1 MRLFA
6 IALILIAVVLTVLQ
20 LVRFSRVRSYFP
32 AGLEIASV
40 PVGGLD
46 RTQAASRLLEA
57 YSTPIVLHF
66 GDAIIHLN
74 PAVVDFQLDI
84 EAMLAAADLERT
96 QQLFWQEFWDYLWGR
111 STNPGSV
118 PLRSSYSEPRLRTF
132 LADVAER
139 YNQDPTPARPIAG
152 TTNFEA
158 GKAGLALD
166 EDGAV
171 LLIENALR
179 SLINR
184 EIEIPLMRTDP
195 SRPSIRNLEILLQ
208 QTIQVSGFDGI
219 AGVYLLDLQTAQ
231 ELHFGYRNGENLA
244 VNPDIAFTASSIIKL
259 PIMIATYRR
268 LPENPDQETIKLLND
283 MVTESG
289 NEAADWLM
297 ERVIDPNRGPLVV
310 TEDMGLLGLQN
321 TFLAGKFT
329 LGSPLLASIQTP
341 ANQRTDV
348 NTDPDLYSQ
357 TTPSDIGML
366 LADLYQ
372 CAQSGGG
379 ALPVVF
385 PGEISAA
392 KCQEM
397 INLLVANKLPVLLT
411 AGIPDGTRIAH
422 KHGWV
427 TYNGV
432 INAIGDAGIIYSPG
446 GNYVLAVFLHHPVQL
461 VWDPA
466 SALITELSRAVYNY
480 FNLPEG

>member
-1 MRLFA
+1 
-6 IALILIAVVLTVLQ
+6 
-20 LVRFSRVRSYFP
+20 
-32 AGLEIASV
+32 
-40 PVGGLD
+40 
-46 RTQAASRLLEA
+46 
-57 YSTPIVLHF
+57 
-66 GDAIIHLN
+66 
-74 PAVVDFQLDI
+74 
-84 EAMLAAADLERT
+84 
-96 QQLFWQEFWDYLWGR
+96 
-111 STNPGSV
+111 
-118 PLRSSYSEPRLRTF
+118 
-132 LADVAER
+132 
-139 YNQDPTPARPIAG
+139 
-152 TTNFEA
+152 
-158 GKAGLALD
+158 
-166 EDGAV
+166 
-171 LLIENALR
+171 
-179 SLINR
+179 
-184 EIEIPLMRTDP
+184 
-195 SRPSIRNLEILLQ
+195 
-208 QTIQVSGFDGI
+208 
-219 AGVYLLDLQTAQ
+219 
-231 ELHFGYRNGENLA
+231 
-244 VNPDIAFTASSIIKL
+244 
-259 PIMIATYRR
+259 
-268 LPENPDQETIKLLND
+268 

-329 LGSPLLASIQTP
+329 LGSPLLASIETP

-348 NTDPDLYSQ
+348 DTDPDLYSQ

-379 ALPVVF
+379 TLPVVF
-385 PGEISAA
+385 PSEITPA

-432 INAIGDAGIIYSPG
+432 FNAIGDAGIIYSPG
-446 GNYVLAVFLHHPVQL
+446 GNYVLSVFLHHPVQL
-461 VWDPA
+461 VWDPS